1 MSSHGSHGSF
11 FRKNLAGCGRN
22 DNRLSFLPS
31 NRPKRRAMRFEEQLV
46 ELLPRLR
53 RFARG
58 LAGSAGDADDL
69 CQAAIERALK
79 SRAQWQNGTRMD
91 SWMYRIK
98 RKLWIDERRP
108 EGRRGLHSR
117 YHEAYKVAKTEGV
130 AQRG

>member
-69 CQAAIERALK
+69 SPAATEPDLK
-79 SRAQWQNGTRMD
+79 TRD
-91 SWMYRIK
+91 RS
-98 RKLWIDERRP
+98 DERPLRK
-108 EGRRGLHSR
+108 EWLHTCSSR
-117 YHEAYKVAKTEGV
+117 WAPYP
-130 AQRG
+130 